1 MRLYYGRLLRQMK
14 FFPERAVGRT
24 YFRVQLIKDYEMV
37 GVYKGETI
45 EDVIKQIKADGHQV
59 WGQTALDY
67 VYADT
72 ALDYILFRNYLIHEY
87 GLSEQ
92 EADDDLNMRNKVR
105 NNHE

>member
-14 FFPERAVGRT
+14 FFPEGVVGRT

-59 WGQTALDY
+59 WGQNALDY
-67 VYADT
+67 VYADN
-72 ALDYILFRNYLIHEY
+72 ALDYVLFRYYLINEC

-92 EADDDLNMRNKVR
+92 EADDDLNMRQQESKS
-105 NNHE
+105 